1 MAVVMV
7 MSMSV
12 DGSRSPEE
20 SARVAGV
27 LSTSRMLKQGAGDP
41 SLDVVARAVTLLNEH
56 GSGPMLAACAKTLP
70 PDLRESAF
78 AIATDLVFADGHVE
92 EREKEYIDRLQ
103 GVFGIDDAMAL
114 KIVEVIVIK
123 NRT

>member
-1 MAVVMV
+1 
-7 MSMSV
+7 
-12 DGSRSPEE
+12 
-20 SARVAGV
+20 
-27 LSTSRMLKQGAGDP
+27 
-41 SLDVVARAVTLLNEH
+41 
-56 GSGPMLAACAKTLP
+56 MLAACAKTLP